1 MPNEES
7 LRISY
12 ASNVAGLVEKDAAAL
27 EKLGDVAEVTERKI
41 TKTSRTVSGDA
52 RKFDDVTKAT
62 NALQRA
68 LKDLADTE
76 DRQNSALAAGDVTAE
91 EYTRTMAGAERAVQ
105 KAVENLA
112 KAEAQWSAYNAAQA
126 EAAKG
131 GSSAALSFDTLT
143 AAQSAQLLSMRDVT
157 AQFRAGQITV
167 QDYRAALHDIAAS
180 YATLGTAAEAATHQM
195 ASGLQSHIDNVTGV
209 SSGSADTS
217 DKQADFEAA
226 AEAADKLR
234 AKWVPLARAEQDYAK
249 SQQELNTLL
258 RAGILDL
265 GEYEASMARITSAYQ
280 AQKMAIVST
289 AQAQQDALRTQNET
303 TAAGAQGKINA
314 WAGVST
320 PEYGQADT
328 RQADFEAAAQDA
340 EKLRAQLVPLA
351 AAQQEYAEAQ
361 EKAGAAL
368 AANIISQQEYDAY
381 VGKAKTTLDRQTASL
396 SGNAGAAKL
405 TAFEMGILA
414 DEAHKFFDQV
424 LAGGNAMQAAF
435 YQVPNMVQIMGGFRA
450 SLTRVTS
457 ALIGPGA
464 LVAGLGAGVAAIA
477 AMGYAS
483 ESEQQ
488 QLAQLST
495 HLRATRTDYADMAT
509 AAEKAA
515 RSLHESDS
523 DLSLSDSRTAVQTIV
538 SVPTVD
544 SSQIERYMTDARNL
558 AAIMGQ
564 TVPEAAKTMASAL
577 QDPAKAAEEFAQQ
590 GMPGFNAGL
599 VLMVQHM
606 EQAGNRTG
614 ALNSVLKVLEQTTK
628 NAEEQ
633 ALTPFQASL
642 KNLKDET
649 GGVGDAVVYSFQHMG
664 DGIVGMATAGIKGLT
679 GLIEL
684 IEQIAPQVETATK
697 SIWDSVASG
706 MKWVGG
712 KLEGG
717 VEGGLNLLG
726 ATNLSHLMAQ
736 GTTADPQFSM
746 PNNPATSGM
755 SGVSSSTI
763 NESASALDKLS
774 ASTTKNTAAWEE
786 NRKEIDAMAGTDS
799 SLGGQI
805 SDHQRK
811 IEGLTSAIA
820 KLKALGPAN
829 YSDGNAEAYNATLK
843 NLTGQLQAEQ
853 VALGGLRGPFAELL
867 EQQDRA
873 AQSAAALTGYD
884 KAMVEASQQADDAAR
899 QLSGGL
905 ASASEKA
912 LVQAAAARTLAAEY
926 TTGTAVMLRNTS
938 LQGQIADAWSRGG
951 AAAEHATNYV
961 QAYTDALDHYKEGS
975 PAFAEAV
982 AQRTKALDEQYSAA
996 QKVQLA
1002 QQTYANDNQV
1012 KLLETETDTIG
1023 MNADARTKL
1032 INRMQA
1038 EQEQLQKG
1046 NSLQD
1051 ESVQKYLE
1059 SVDALSD
1066 STAAYQHHQQ
1076 VVQDVTGSLENMTD
1090 QLTDGITQGFLQ
1102 GTSSG
1107 MSFKSVL
1114 KGIEVQIAA
1123 MLVKM
1128 ALINPLLN
1136 KIDGGTR
1143 TTMDDITKMF
1153 SQQQNGSAS
1162 TSSDSSWAPTA
1173 SSDAMNSVYANDNT
1187 GSASSSSFSSDWAPT
1202 VSGSTSLFS
1211 NTESH
1216 GGLSSSGQATAS
1228 NGISVSDIQSIFG
1241 SGSSSS
1247 SKTSSGFGSLSDMFS
1262 GDGGLMSD
1270 SGQETASTAGG
1281 AMSLVGGAV
1290 GGLTTGYSL
1299 GKKASNLT
1307 GGGEGGKIGAA
1318 VGAGI
1323 GTVVGSV
1330 FGGPIG
1336 GMIGGAVLGTI
1347 GGIIG
1352 GLFNKTHRVYD
1363 SVIGSD
1369 GQLAIG
1375 GTRSK
1380 NAKDDVTAG
1389 LTTDLDSVNA
1399 AYADAG
1405 ITVSDG
1411 SYGEVGHYHKGK
1423 KHRST
1428 ALTDLL
1434 PDITLHSDDA
1444 NEDLALQQLMPKSF
1458 DSISSYTQT
1467 IESIKQLA
1475 DTLDALHVSVAK
1487 FDDQTHVTVG
1497 HISGYT
1503 GDLGKVLSGFDGKT
1517 VSTDAL
1523 ENQISTLKE
1532 LLDIT
1537 NNGAQSLVSQVAD
1550 LRDKYQQAADQAK
1563 AYGLDYQ
1570 VILDKGNAVAQQMLD
1585 AENTKLTQSD
1595 QSVQGR
1601 YLAAVGDQEGADLVN
1616 FDVSADQQRQS
1627 LQDEWRSYLG
1637 DSFADNQTYAAQM
1650 ADLDKTLAA
1659 ERLKIQTTYADQALA
1674 AQQQA
1679 EQAAAEKQAEYL
1691 SQAQSSVASAF
1702 SNLADYVQGLGTSD
1716 ASPLSVQDQ
1725 YKLAN
1730 DNFDTD
1736 YQAAMGGD
1744 YDALTRLQSESQIAL
1759 SVDKQWLGS
1768 STDYSNAYQDM
1779 LTKLQAIG
1787 NLGADTFTA
1796 NLAKQ
1801 LAAQQV
1807 DATLQVKQS
1816 IQTMQAAITAELKQ
1830 FIRVQTVKAA

>member
-1 MPNEES
+1 MPNEKES

-12 ASNVAGLVEKDAAAL
+12 DSNVAGLVEKDAAAL
-27 EKLGDVAEVTERKI
+27 EKLGDIAEVTERKI
-41 TKTSRTVSGDA
+41 TKTSRTIAGDA
-52 RKFDDVTKAT
+52 RKFDDVTRAT
-62 NALQRA
+62 VAFQRA
-68 LKDLADTE
+68 LKDLTETE
-76 DRQNSALAAGDVTAE
+76 DRQNSALAAGDITAE
-91 EYTRTMAGAERAVQ
+91 KYTRTMAGAERAAL
-105 KAVENLA
+105 KAAENLA
-112 KAEAQWSAYNAAQA
+112 KAQAKWGELEGTQKSATASMSAATAASGELSAAQLAQVQSGRELA
-126 EAAKG
+126 E
-131 GSSAALSFDTLT
+131 
-143 AAQSAQLLSMRDVT
+143 
-157 AQFRAGQITV
+157 QFRAGKLTSAQYRDGLQDIT
-167 QDYRAALHDIAAS
+167 RS
-180 YATLGTAAEAATHQM
+180 YAMMGTAAEAATRNILTQE
-195 ASGLQSHIDNVTGV
+195 
-209 SSGSADTS
+209 SALKGYNQT
-217 DKQADFEAA
+217 
-226 AEAADKLR
+226 
-234 AKWVPLARAEQDYAK
+234 V
-249 SQQELNTLL
+249 
-258 RAGILDL
+258 
-265 GEYEASMARITSAYQ
+265 
-280 AQKMAIVST
+280 
-289 AQAQQDALRTQNET
+289 
-303 TAAGAQGKINA
+303 AAGAQGKINA

-320 PEYGQADT
+320 PEYGQSDA

-396 SGNAGAAKL
+396 SSNAGAAKL
-405 TAFEMGILA
+405 TAFELGILA

-435 YQVPNMVQIMGGFRA
+435 YQMPNMVQIMGGFRA

-483 ESEQQ
+483 ETEQQ

-558 AAIMGQ
+558 AAVMGQ

-684 IEQIAPQVETATK
+684 IEQIAPKVETATK

-736 GTTADPQFSM
+736 GTTADPQFSL

-755 SGVSSSTI
+755 SGVSSSAM

-811 IEGLTSAIA
+811 IQGLTTAIS
-820 KLKALGPAN
+820 KLKAMGPMQYDPKN
-829 YSDGNAEAYNATLK
+829 PEAYNATLK

-853 VALGGLRGPFAELL
+853 VALGGLRGPFADLI

-884 KAMVEASQQADDAAR
+884 RAMVEASQQADDAAR
-899 QLSGGL
+899 QLSGGM

-926 TTGTAVMLRNTS
+926 QTNLTIIDRNTQLQDGITAAWAKGGTA
-938 LQGQIADAWSRGG
+938 AD
-951 AAAEHATNYV
+951 HATNYV
-961 QAYTDALDHYKEGS
+961 EAYNYALDHFGKDAPG
-975 PAFAEAV
+975 F
-982 AQRTKALDEQYSAA
+982 T
-996 QKVQLA
+996 QKVDAMAGSLDRLA
-1002 QQTYANDNQV
+1002 QSKRDTELSQQTYANEDQI
-1012 KLLETETDTIG
+1012 KLIGLETDTLG

-1038 EQEQLQKG
+1038 EQEQQQKG
-1046 NSLQD
+1046 NSLQAQSTQD
-1051 ESVQKYLE
+1051 YLA

-1066 STAAYQHHQQ
+1066 ATTAYAHHQQ
-1076 VVQDVTGSLENMTD
+1076 VLQDVTGSLENMTD
-1090 QLTDGITQGFLQ
+1090 QLTDGVTQGFLQ

-1107 MSFKSVL
+1107 MSFKNVL
-1114 KGIEVQIAA
+1114 KGIEVQVVGMIA
-1123 MLVKM
+1123 KM

-1153 SQQQNGSAS
+1153 SQQQNGSGS
-1162 TSSDSSWAPTA
+1162 TSSDGSWAPTA
-1173 SSDAMNSVYANDNT
+1173 SSDAMNSAYGNDSNA
-1187 GSASSSSFSSDWAPT
+1187 SASSSYSSDWSPT
-1202 VSGSTSLFS
+1202 VSGGMSLFGGTS
-1211 NTESH
+1211 SR

-1228 NGISVSDIQSIFG
+1228 NGMSVSDIQSIFG

-1247 SKTSSGFGSLSDMFS
+1247 ANASSGFGSLSDMFA
-1262 GDGGLMSD
+1262 GNGGLMSD

-1281 AMSLVGGAV
+1281 VMSLAGGV
-1290 GGLTTGYSL
+1290 IGGLAAGYGL

-1307 GGGEGGKIGAA
+1307 GGGQGGKIGAA
-1318 VGAGI
+1318 VGSGI
-1323 GTVVGSV
+1323 GTAVGTV
-1330 FGGPIG
+1330 FGGPVG
-1336 GMIGGAVLGTI
+1336 GMIGGTVLGAI

-1352 GLFNKTHRVYD
+1352 GLFNKTHRIYD

-1380 NAKDDVTAG
+1380 HAKDDVTAG
-1389 LTTDLDSVNA
+1389 LTTDLASVNA
-1399 AYADAG
+1399 TYADAG

-1434 PDITLHSDDA
+1434 PNITLQSDDA

-1458 DSISSYTQT
+1458 DSVSSYTQA
-1467 IESIKQLA
+1467 IDSIKQLA

-1487 FDDQTHVTVG
+1487 FDDQTHITVG

-1503 GDLGKVLSGFDGKT
+1503 GDLGKVLAGFDGKT
-1517 VSTDAL
+1517 ISTDAL
-1523 ENQISTLKE
+1523 QTQISTLKE

-1637 DSFADNQTYAAQM
+1637 DSYADSQTYAAQM

-1679 EQAAAEKQAEYL
+1679 AQAAAEKQAEYL
-1691 SQAQSSVASAF
+1691 SEAQSSVASAF

-1744 YDALTRLQSESQIAL
+1744 YDALTRLQSESQTAL

-1768 STDYSNAYQDM
+1768 GTDYSKAYQDM
-1779 LTKLQAIG
+1779 LTRLQAIG

-1796 NLAKQ
+1796 SLAKQ
-1801 LAAQQV
+1801 LAEKQV
-1807 DATLQVKQS
+1807 DTMLQVKAEIKTMNATLQRL
-1816 IQTMQAAITAELKQ
+1816 IRMQAVGARQ
-1830 FIRVQTVKAA
+1830 QKAA

>member
-1 MPNEES
+1 MPNVEDV
-7 LRISY
+7 RISY
-12 ASNVAGLVEKDAAAL
+12 ASNVAAVAGQDAAAM
-27 EKLGDVAEVTERKI
+27 EKLADAAEI
-41 TKTSRTVSGDA
+41 TDRVIKKTSQTADGVQRSNDAVARATRTLETLLRKRAEAEEVMADA
-52 RKFDDVTKAT
+52 IARSEKTE
-62 NALQRA
+62 
-68 LKDLADTE
+68 E
-76 DRQNSALAAGDVTAE
+76 DRQRTLAGLD
-91 EYTRTMAGAERAVQ
+91 Q
-105 KAVENLA
+105 KIEKATQSLA
-112 KAEAQWSAYNAAQA
+112 KAEAQWSAYEVAQG

-143 AAQSAQLLSMRDVT
+143 AAQSAQLLSMRDVS

-167 QDYRAALHDIAAS
+167 QGYRAALRDIASS

-195 ASGLQSHIDNVTGV
+195 ASGLQVHIDNLTGV
-209 SSGSADTS
+209 SSSAADTS

-258 RAGILDL
+258 RANILDL

-280 AQKMAIVST
+280 AQKAAIAST
-289 AQAQQDALRTQNET
+289 VQAQQDALRTQNET

-320 PEYGQADT
+320 PEYGQSDA
-328 RQADFEAAAQDA
+328 RQADFEAAAQAA
-340 EKLRAQLVPLA
+340 ENLRAQLVPLA
-351 AAQQEYAEAQ
+351 AAQQDYADAQ
-361 EKAGAAL
+361 KLASSAL
-368 AANIISQQEYDAY
+368 AANIIDQQEYDAY

-396 SGNAGAAKL
+396 RGNAGAAKL

-495 HLRATRTDYADMAT
+495 HLRATRTDYAQMAD

-558 AAIMGQ
+558 AAVMGQ

-590 GMPGFNAGL
+590 GMPGFSAGL

-649 GGVGDAVVYSFQHMG
+649 GGVGDTVVYAFQHMG
-664 DGIVGMATAGIKGLT
+664 DGIVGMATAGINALTDLIGLV
-679 GLIEL
+679 
-684 IEQIAPQVETATK
+684 EQIPGKVE
-697 SIWDSVASG
+697 SVASG
-706 MKWVGG
+706 IWDTVK
-712 KLEGG
+712 EGG
-717 VEGGLNLLG
+717 SWLENGVEHGLDAVG
-726 ATNLSHLMAQ
+726 ATGLSSLMDR
-736 GTTADPQFSM
+736 GYSSDPTFSM
-746 PNNPATSGM
+746 PANPNATGTSQ
-755 SGVSSSTI
+755 T
-763 NESASALDKLS
+763 SATTA
-774 ASTTKNTAAWEE
+774 AVEAQTAATTKNTAAWEE

-799 SLGGQI
+799 SLSGQI

-811 IEGLTSAIA
+811 IQGLTTAIA
-820 KLKALGPAN
+820 KLKAMGPEN
-829 YSDGNAEAYNATLK
+829 YSPGNANAAEAYNATLK

-926 TTGTAVMLRNTS
+926 TTGTSVMQRNTS
-938 LQGQIADAWSRGG
+938 LQGQIADAWSKGG

-1051 ESVQKYLE
+1051 ESVQAYLA

-1066 STAAYQHHQQ
+1066 ATTAYEHHQQ
-1076 VVQDVTGSLENMTD
+1076 VLQDVTGSLENMTD
-1090 QLTDGITQGFLQ
+1090 QLTDGVTQGFLQ

-1107 MSFKSVL
+1107 MSFKTTL
-1114 KGIEVQIAA
+1114 QGITTQIVG
-1123 MLVKM
+1123 MLAKM

-1143 TTMDDITKMF
+1143 TTLDEVTDM
-1153 SQQQNGSAS
+1153 
-1162 TSSDSSWAPTA
+1162 
-1173 SSDAMNSVYANDNT
+1173 
-1187 GSASSSSFSSDWAPT
+1187 
-1202 VSGSTSLFS
+1202 L
-1211 NTESH
+1211 
-1216 GGLSSSGQATAS
+1216 
-1228 NGISVSDIQSIFG
+1228 
-1241 SGSSSS
+1241 SGSSSASNAGTDKGLDQQDQEALQNWFGEKTQSGSQGSTDGLDQQDKS
-1247 SKTSSGFGSLSDMFS
+1247 SLNQLFGAGQGGSSGLS
-1262 GDGGLMSD
+1262 GLMSTKLF
-1270 SGQETASTAGG
+1270 GTASVG
-1281 AMSLVGGAV
+1281 SLLTGVGSGMAV
-1290 GGLTTGYSL
+1290 GSL
-1299 GKKASNLT
+1299 FSHVGNGTDGTLGSA
-1307 GGGEGGKIGAA
+1307 IGSG
-1318 VGAGI
+1318 VGSIVGSI
-1323 GTVVGSV
+1323 FPGVGTV
-1330 FGGPIG
+1330 
-1336 GMIGGAVLGTI
+1336 L

-1352 GLFNKTHRVYD
+1352 GAGGGILGSLF
-1363 SVIGSD
+1363 
-1369 GQLAIG
+1369 G
-1375 GTRSK
+1375 GKHHYTI
-1380 NAKDDVTAG
+1380 DDVSAENGALSISRVHNHRNTDSITSP
-1389 LTTDLDSVNA
+1389 LQDDLDSLNQLYSDVGA
-1399 AYADAG
+1399 S
-1405 ITVSDG
+1405 VSDSG
-1411 SYGEVGHYHKGK
+1411 VVGQVYAKRYRGK
-1423 KHRST
+1423 KSSQT
-1428 ALTDLL
+1428 LADIL
-1434 PDITLHSDDA
+1434 PDIDLTSSDA
-1444 NEDLALQQLMPKSF
+1444 TFAKALAGGMPSSF
-1458 DSISSYTQT
+1458 DSVDTYAQT
-1467 IESIKQLA
+1467 VQQLKQTSDA
-1475 DTLDALHVSVAK
+1475 LDALGVHVSKFTDATHVSVES
-1487 FDDQTHVTVG
+1487 
-1497 HISGYT
+1497 ISGYT
-1503 GDLGKVLSGFDGKT
+1503 GDLAKVLSGFDGQT
-1517 VSTDAL
+1517 VSTDVL
-1523 ENQISTLKE
+1523 QSQISSLKS
-1532 LLDIT
+1532 LLDVT
-1537 NNGAQSLVSQVAD
+1537 ASGAESIVDQVQD
-1550 LRDKYQQAADQAK
+1550 LRVQYQQAADQAK

-1570 VILDKGNAVAQQMLD
+1570 VILDKGNAI
-1585 AENTKLTQSD
+1585 AEMTIANENRKLEQSD
-1595 QSVQGR
+1595 QSVQAR
-1601 YLAAVGDQEGADLVN
+1601 YLAATGDQEGADLLN
-1616 FDVSADQQRQS
+1616 FDVSAAQQKQE
-1627 LQDEWRSYLG
+1627 LDDEWRSYLG
-1637 DSFADNQTYAAQM
+1637 DSYASSQTYADQM

-1659 ERLKIQTTYADQALA
+1659 ERLKIQATYAAQALA
-1674 AQQQA
+1674 DQEAAQQEAA
-1679 EQAAAEKQAEYL
+1679 EQQAEYL

-1730 DNFDTD
+1730 DNFDMD

-1744 YDALTRLQSESQIAL
+1744 YDALTRLQSESQTAL

-1768 STDYSNAYQDM
+1768 GTDYSKAYQDM

-1807 DATLQVKQS
+1807 DATLQVNKS

-1830 FIRVQTVKAA
+1830 FIRMQTLKAA